1 MSPGAEHSPY
11 IEDVSGWT
19 HEEAAGRILR
29 RYARYHSP
37 FTRDDILRRYNLD
50 SGTVDR
56 VLALLKSDKFIIAGD
71 FNGSGEPGF
80 CHFVIFERALKKS
93 INDAAR
99 AVKPRSASHLA
110 CFMPFWQNVNK
121 TSVSQEETLY
131 DIIKQME
138 GLYLPADWWEEIIF
152 PARIHRYSPS
162 TLDSLCRNGR
172 IIWRTG
178 VNSSE
183 KSITLAWYCT
193 ENIPVENI
201 PVGAGNIPVYT
212 GNIPIGTGNIFI
224 GTGNA
229 LVDTGD
235 ISAGTGNTS
244 IGTGNITVNTG
255 NLPSTQVL
263 YHQLKYFVNT
273 GLEKEHRD

>member
-1 MSPGAEHSPY
+1 
-11 IEDVSGWT
+11 
-19 HEEAAGRILR
+19 
-29 RYARYHSP
+29 
-37 FTRDDILRRYNLD
+37 
-50 SGTVDR
+50 
-56 VLALLKSDKFIIAGD
+56 
-71 FNGSGEPGF
+71 
-80 CHFVIFERALKKS
+80 
-93 INDAAR
+93 
-99 AVKPRSASHLA
+99 
-110 CFMPFWQNVNK
+110 
-121 TSVSQEETLY
+121 
-131 DIIKQME
+131 ME

-255 NLPSTQVL
+255 NLPVNTGNTPIGTGNA
-263 YHQLKYFVNT
+263 FVNT
-273 GLEKEHRD
+273 GHEKEHPGLNLIENQSVIYSILKSRGASFAYTLTSLTNMPASDVIDTLEELMVKGLVVNDSFQPVRYYLDGQKASKLRSSSARVKMAADIVSRPNMGRWEIAGPPPEFDLSRQIDLG